1 MNETPIPQEQESLPA
16 DLSLSVLLFYTAMTK
31 GIALSEFAEQ
41 LGVSPLSL
49 RQFITGKAQRPRG
62 KTLELLGEALGI
74 SPQEVRRRSM
84 LRTYSAPRFSE
95 WLKEKMEEGQFSRAR
110 LTQETRISDGALR
123 NYLNGQTL
131 PDASQARRLAETLDV
146 DRLEIARVL
155 VVDHIVRNGGQTIAR
170 EEQSPFSVVISGK
183 PEDGQTSR
191 EWSQRYSQAAQSGP
205 PSSAEEEHVITLWR
219 KLHPQA
225 RRATLIYIA
234 GLLAEA

>member
-1 MNETPIPQEQESLPA
+1 MIEIPVIQEQESLPA
-16 DLSLSVLLFYTAMTK
+16 DLPLSVLLFYTAMTK

-41 LGVSPLSL
+41 LGVSALSL
-49 RQFITGKAQRPRG
+49 RQFISGKAQRPRG

-74 SPQEVRRRSM
+74 SAQEVRRRST

-131 PDASQARRLAETLDV
+131 PDANQARRLAETLNV

-155 VVDHIVRNGGQTIAR
+155 VVDHLVRNGGQPLSR
-170 EEQSPFSVVISGK
+170 EEQDPFGVIISGK
-183 PEDGQTSR
+183 PEDGGASK
-191 EWSQRYSQAAQSGP
+191 EWSQRYSQVAQGGSS
-205 PSSAEEEHVITLWR
+205 SSAEEEHLITLWR